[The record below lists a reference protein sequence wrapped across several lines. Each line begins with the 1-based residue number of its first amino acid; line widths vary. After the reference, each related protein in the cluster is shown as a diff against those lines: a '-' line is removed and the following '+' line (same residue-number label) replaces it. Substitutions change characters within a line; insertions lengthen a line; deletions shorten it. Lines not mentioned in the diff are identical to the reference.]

1 MEENKG
7 ILVEHI
13 YKSFGKEK
21 VLEDVNMKIIP
32 GHIYGVVGNNGS
44 GKTALFKTICGFLT
58 PQKGEV
64 YVRGQRVGKD
74 FDFPPDIGA
83 LIESPGFLPNED
95 AYHTLAHL
103 WSMRGKPDYVQIEK
117 TLHMVGLSDVGK
129 KKVGNFSLGMRQR
142 LGIAQAIMCNPSLL
156 ILDEPFN
163 GLDKQG
169 VQEIYNVLLDMNKN
183 GCTIILTSHNEQDIA
198 SLCATVHEM
207 DGGKISSVR

>member
-1 MEENKG
+1 M
-7 ILVEHI
+7 
-13 YKSFGKEK
+13 
-21 VLEDVNMKIIP
+21 
-32 GHIYGVVGNNGS
+32 
-44 GKTALFKTICGFLT
+44 
-58 PQKGEV
+58 
-64 YVRGQRVGKD
+64 RGQRVGKD

-117 TLHMVGLSDVGK
+117 TLHMVGLSDVAK

-169 VQEIYNVLLDMNKN
+169 VQKINNVLLDMNKN
-183 GCTIILTSHNEQDIA
+183 GCTIILTSQ
-198 SLCATVHEM
+198 S
-207 DGGKISSVR
+207 ISSPKPFPLFLSTAFFLFYYLMLLYVRSGQRYWQCSGSRKVILKCSSVKTEKMNLER

>member
-1 MEENKG
+1 MNQCAPASKC
-7 ILVEHI
+7 I
-13 YKSFGKEK
+13 
-21 VLEDVNMKIIP
+21 
-32 GHIYGVVGNNGS
+32 GHPVDFHKMHVRLCESCHLCGV
-44 GKTALFKTICGFLT
+44 A
-58 PQKGEV
+58 
-64 YVRGQRVGKD
+64 
-74 FDFPPDIGA
+74 FDFPPDIGV

-169 VQEIYNVLLDMNKN
+169 VQEIHNVLLDMNKN